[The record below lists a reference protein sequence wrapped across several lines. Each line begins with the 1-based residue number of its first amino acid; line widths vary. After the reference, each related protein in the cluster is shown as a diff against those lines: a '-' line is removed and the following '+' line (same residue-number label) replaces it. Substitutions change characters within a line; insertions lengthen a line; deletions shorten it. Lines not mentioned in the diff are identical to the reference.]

1 MILSNP
7 YSWGPPTIT
16 LHWLV
21 DPRGQANTLNPLDH
35 PWNFAT
41 ATVAKHRLR
50 SVIRADREACGDGKW
65 VFRGSV
71 LGRLALFTPLNLGSI
86 IYHCGKA
93 LTEEQVNRLSRPHYR
108 WVARR

>member
-7 YSWGPPTIT
+7 HTWGPPTIT
-16 LHWLV
+16 LHLLV
-21 DPRGQANTLNPLDH
+21 DPGGLANAFNPLDR
-35 PWNFAT
+35 PWNFDS

-50 SVIRADREACGDGKW
+50 SIIRADREACGDGKW

-71 LGRLALFTPLNLGSI
+71 LGRLATFAPVTLGCI
-86 IYHCGKA
+86 LYYRGKA
-93 LTEEQVNRLSRPHYR
+93 ITDEQVARWSRPHYR